1 MNEVGLRGERSGQT
15 SYIFVTNSLNSD
27 QPCTCTD
34 PYMNTHRTGG
44 EMKRALP
51 AAVNQSQQWPM
62 QKTCRL
68 VFLSYLDEHHEHSKS
83 SFFAILLLFKAEAR
97 SQPQLCQF
105 SSTTN
110 FTFDWCILTV
120 PCCRTTDY
128 LFGGP
133 MIVTTCFGA
142 LILVPA
148 TSQRCVGV
156 DELPAR

>member
-1 MNEVGLRGERSGQT
+1 MGLRGERSGQT

-44 EMKRALP
+44 VMKRALP
-51 AAVNQSQQWPM
+51 AAANQSQQWPM

-83 SFFAILLLFKAEAR
+83 SFFAILLLLKAEAR

-110 FTFDWCILTV
+110 FTLHPYCPLLSHNGLFIRW
-120 PCCRTTDY
+120 TDDRDHV
-128 LFGGP
+128 FW
-133 MIVTTCFGA
+133 GA
-142 LILVPA
+142 DSRSSDF
-148 TSQRCVGV
+148 T
-156 DELPAR
+156 EARRR